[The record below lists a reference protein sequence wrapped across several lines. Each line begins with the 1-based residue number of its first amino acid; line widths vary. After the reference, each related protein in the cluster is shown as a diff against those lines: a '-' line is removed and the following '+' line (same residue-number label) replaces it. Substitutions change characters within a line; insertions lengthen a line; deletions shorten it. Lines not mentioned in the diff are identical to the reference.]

1 MEHIKMSV
9 TEEKNAIVYRFS
21 YGYVGRNEELTFV
34 QDVVT
39 ARRSGDKWTFDYA
52 AVQNQNANQFE
63 TFRKTLDKV
72 NQVVETN
79 ATNLFG
85 ITVEKAKV
93 AATTTPA
100 PVAPAQIEKD

>member
-9 TEEKNAIVYRFS
+9 VEEKNAIVYRFS

-34 QDVVT
+34 PDVVT

-52 AVQNQNANQFE
+52 ATKDQTANQFE

-85 ITVEKAKV
+85 ITVDKTKPV
-93 AATTTPA
+93 AAAA
-100 PVAPAQIEKD
+100 PSAEA